1 MMIHIPLFLTT
12 IRCGGAIL
20 FPFLMILGVSPIF
33 LCILYPLL
41 AITDWLDGML
51 ARALND
57 ESMLGRLLDPLAD
70 KLLVFG
76 PVMMLAIEGRVS
88 WYVLY
93 VIVAREL
100 FISTLREYGAERKIS
115 LPVQHIGKIKTV
127 VQMSYVTIRLC
138 SVPAF
143 WLETIL
149 DSLVMGA
156 TLLSAVTYTRVFA
169 RLVQR

>member
-1 MMIHIPLFLTT
+1 MIHIPLFLTM

-20 FPFLMILGVSPIF
+20 FPFLMMAGASPAF

-76 PVMMLAIEGRVS
+76 PLMILALEGRVA
-88 WYVLY
+88 WYIVY

-115 LPVQHIGKIKTV
+115 LPVQYMGKIKTV
-127 VQMSYVTIRLC
+127 VQMSYVAIRLC
-138 SVPAF
+138 YAPAF
-143 WLETIL
+143 WLAAAL
-149 DSLVMGA
+149 DSIVIGV
-156 TLLSAVTYTRVFA
+156 TLLSAITYTQVFA
-169 RLVQR
+169 RLAQR